1 MADHTEKRIRREIAN
16 SNERRRMQSI
26 NTGFNSLRTMLPK
39 HDGEKLSKAAI
50 LQHTAEYIDNLEQEK
65 TRLLAQQYQ
74 LKRLVTSIIN
84 GQADIKDLHE
94 HQLLKKIKI
103 DHQHGDTDSSDEG
116 ICNASPIDAMDGTDD
131 LKSELIEVRKTVD
144 RERKLRMQLEDTIK
158 TLETQLHPERVKEI
172 THNVQVKLHHQQ
184 YEVSI
189 DIHVHHVSPLSP
201 LSHSHPLLSLSPES
215 PDVIYTPLFSAP
227 LLEPYDRA
235 NTCDTR
241 GRCMRTSDPHPV
253 ILNHLLALSHHL
265 IRPCPTHASSF

>member
-50 LQHTAEYIDNLEQEK
+50 LQHTAEYIDSLEQEK

-94 HQLLKKIKI
+94 HQLLKKIKL
-103 DHQHGDTDSSDEG
+103 DHHPGDTDSSDEG
-116 ICNASPIDAMDGTDD
+116 ICNASPIEAMDGTDD

-158 TLETQLHPERVKEI
+158 SLETQLHPERVKEI

-184 YEVSI
+184 YEVSFR
-189 DIHVHHVSPLSP
+189 VHTLSASSFFSNHC
-201 LSHSHPLLSLSPES
+201 LSCHCHLIRVCIYLSLTFSPFHS
-215 PDVIYTPLFSAP
+215 L
-227 LLEPYDRA
+227 LLEP
-235 NTCDTR
+235 N
-241 GRCMRTSDPHPV
+241 
-253 ILNHLLALSHHL
+253 I
-265 IRPCPTHASSF
+265 

>member
-50 LQHTAEYIDNLEQEK
+50 LQHTAEYIDSLEHEK
-65 TRLLAQQYQ
+65 TRLLAQQHQ

-103 DHQHGDTDSSDEG
+103 DHHNNDNNTDSSDEG
-116 ICNASPIDAMDGTDD
+116 ICNASPIEAMDSTDD
-131 LKSELIEVRKTVD
+131 LKAELIEVRKTVD
-144 RERKLRMQLEDTIK
+144 RERKLRMQLEETIK

-172 THNVQVKLHHQQ
+172 THQVQVKLHNQQ
-184 YEVSI
+184 YEVSPPVTPFCP
-189 DIHVHHVSPLSP
+189 DLPAMGHDC
-201 LSHSHPLLSLSPES
+201 HSL
-215 PDVIYTPLFSAP
+215 IY
-227 LLEPYDRA
+227 
-235 NTCDTR
+235 
-241 GRCMRTSDPHPV
+241 
-253 ILNHLLALSHHL
+253 
-265 IRPCPTHASSF
+265 